1 MILQD
6 KQKEEQMRLY
16 QAKKERESR
25 QKQDLKEQMKKYS

>member
-16 QAKKERESR
+16 QAKKEAREQAKTRS
-25 QKQDLKEQMKKYS
+25 